1 MKKIIISMLLIIF
14 LTACDKKNYVV
25 CNNNVVNT
33 NENYV
38 LDSNIKIYYKK
49 DKVLKIDVKE
59 DYMSSDKNV
68 LKYLK
73 EYKNLY
79 YDNQNDLYGGYIYDI
94 IEKENHLILNINIDL
109 SKLDVKKMV
118 NDGKLD
124 KYYTKQN
131 ILTLSGAKEY
141 YSSKG
146 AECE

>member
-1 MKKIIISMLLIIF
+1 MKKILISMLLIIF

-49 DKVLKIDVKE
+49 DRVLKIDVKE